1 MHIKFLGTK
10 AMAIIFYIIRQAFAQ
25 SDPGVRSLDRR
36 PYCSVCKCNSH
47 FTRGCPVR
55 FAGPALREDDS
66 LVNSLLTT
74 REEEP
79 EGQRGLL
86 GKLWQ

>member
-1 MHIKFLGTK
+1 MFVKF

-47 FTRGCPVR
+47 FTRGCSVR